1 MVSFVFMVW
10 FILTIWQIFM
20 IYLLLARQFFD
31 AISFIFW
38 LERRSLPN
46 FRFLKARLQK
56 FHKSIFVLF
65 VCYCLSAFE
74 RRRRWLIWKVTFP
87 VGFHWRRKKHDVN
100 DPMIFA
106 NHLLN
111 FLFVTFAQKDAQKE
125 VLGGNFVKV
134 IFPLGWPAI
143 GEKLAIAFNEV
154 KERNDKLKLS
164 LFLPFGSKE
173 IF

>member
-1 MVSFVFMVW
+1 
-10 FILTIWQIFM
+10 
-20 IYLLLARQFFD
+20 
-31 AISFIFW
+31 
-38 LERRSLPN
+38 
-46 FRFLKARLQK
+46 
-56 FHKSIFVLF
+56 
-65 VCYCLSAFE
+65 
-74 RRRRWLIWKVTFP
+74 
-87 VGFHWRRKKHDVN
+87 
-100 DPMIFA
+100 MIFA

-111 FLFVTFAQKDAQKE
+111 CLFATFAQKDAQKE
-125 VLGGNFVKV
+125 VLEGNFVKV